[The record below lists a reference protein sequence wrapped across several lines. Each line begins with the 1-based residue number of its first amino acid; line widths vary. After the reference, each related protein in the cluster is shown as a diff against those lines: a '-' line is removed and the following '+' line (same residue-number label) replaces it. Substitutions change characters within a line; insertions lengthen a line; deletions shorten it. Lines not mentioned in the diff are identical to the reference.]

1 LNSTDQKETDYG
13 KDADGGHWQAF
24 QTYLLKGVEEDRH
37 AVNQDKFEVGKVDH
51 MRSKKHVAAIDPL
64 DYTGNSHPSTDVAP
78 VNGQGYSNTNL
89 ERKLFRNANDDSFM
103 IEHRVDGQN
112 VNGNAI
118 DMDSEFP
125 KVHTKE
131 GKGKISNYQPDEMS
145 LIHERG
151 ADKGS
156 MRYDCALDYEMQAQ
170 AGGALQDK
178 NKEVLADAKPGSKRL
193 DKEPKSKLT
202 PNSSD
207 KRKTVGPI
215 RRGKPSK
222 LSPLEEARA
231 RAESLRNYKADL
243 QKMKKEKV
251 LTPTPSLPSH
261 SRFYFKQLA

>member
-1 LNSTDQKETDYG
+1 
-13 KDADGGHWQAF
+13 
-24 QTYLLKGVEEDRH
+24 
-37 AVNQDKFEVGKVDH
+37 
-51 MRSKKHVAAIDPL
+51 M
-64 DYTGNSHPSTDVAP
+64 
-78 VNGQGYSNTNL
+78 
-89 ERKLFRNANDDSFM
+89 NDDSYM
-103 IEHRVDGQN
+103 LEHRSIQVNDAGNVDRN
-112 VNGNAI
+112 MI
-118 DMDSEFP
+118 DIDSEFP
-125 KVHTKE
+125 VRQKE
-131 GKGKISNYQPDEMS
+131 EKPLNGINHMNYQLDELSMMP
-145 LIHERG
+145 ERG
-151 ADKGS
+151 AEGGS
-156 MRYDCALDYEMQAQ
+156 MSYDPALDYEMQAQ

-261 SRFYFKQLA
+261 SLLFQTISLKWM